1 MSFHLCYS
9 QAYVFLTR
17 KPLRIGKV
25 YKKAMFRQFTDATY
39 TSQAPRPAWLGFL
52 GPTLRAEVGEVI
64 VVHLKNFATRNYT
77 MHPHGVFYEKNA
89 EGTVTHSTYSL
100 QYVIAGC
107 DLLCFVFL
115 NLYLFCKNMACLM
128 YTNQPQQ

>member
-1 MSFHLCYS
+1 
-9 QAYVFLTR
+9 
-17 KPLRIGKV
+17 
-25 YKKAMFRQFTDATY
+25 MFRQFTDATY

-100 QYVIAGC
+100 QYVHVNTTARQTDVISS
-107 DLLCFVFL
+107 V
-115 NLYLFCKNMACLM
+115 LFF
-128 YTNQPQQ
+128 